1 MPRFPQK
8 RRTAAV
14 LHRRPRW
21 DNVMSMKTHIRMIVS
36 SFAIG
41 VAILAS
47 AAARAENWP
56 QWRGP
61 DGNSQSRETDLPVI
75 WNESQGVIWKTP
87 LPEYGDSTPAIWGD
101 AIFLTSHK
109 DEDLLLL
116 RINKQSG
123 KIEWTQTVGQGTARH
138 VPIAKKSDQERR
150 EQKFHNVHN
159 LASPSPVTDGKTV
172 VVHFGN
178 GEFAAYNF
186 AGERLWQR
194 NLQDDYGTYTV
205 WWGHANS
212 PVLFGNTVISV
223 CMQDNLADFAEKPTE
238 SYVVAHDLATGK
250 EVWRTLRMTG
260 AKAEEADAY
269 TTPVLHKS
277 GDKTELLVMGGNQ
290 VDAYDPAT
298 GKQLWF
304 LPNIVGGRT
313 VHSPTAWNDLLF
325 VTQGKSGPML
335 AVKLDDHKGELSRE
349 TGIAWR
355 DPTGTPDTCCPVV
368 SGEYL
373 FALTDGGIAKCFEAR
388 TGQLKW
394 KERVKSDYR
403 ASPVAAEGRIYFL
416 NMHGLCTVIS
426 ANDRFEKLSE
436 NQLDDDT
443 IASPSISDGK
453 IFIRGK
459 KTLYCLGKP

>member
-1 MPRFPQK
+1 
-8 RRTAAV
+8 
-14 LHRRPRW
+14 
-21 DNVMSMKTHIRMIVS
+21 MITRYRL
-36 SFAIG
+36 FAIG
-41 VAILAS
+41 FATLAWA

-61 DGNSQSRETDLPVI
+61 DGNSHSRESDLPVI
-75 WNESQGVIWKTP
+75 WNETQGIVWKTP
-87 LPEYGDSTPAIWGD
+87 LPEFGNSTPAIWGD

-116 RINKQSG
+116 RINKSSG
-123 KIEWTQTVGQGTARH
+123 KIEWTQTVGQGTAHH
-138 VPIAKKSDQERR
+138 VPIKKKSNQERR
-150 EQKFHNVHN
+150 EQKFHDMQN

-194 NLQDDYGTYTV
+194 NLQDDYGPYTI

-223 CMQDNLADFAEKPTE
+223 CLQDNLSDFAEKPSE
-238 SYVVAHDLATGK
+238 SYVVAHDLATVK
-250 EVWRTLRMTG
+250 EVWRTLRMTR

-269 TTPVLHKS
+269 TTPVLHKR
-277 GDKTELLVMGGNQ
+277 GDKTELIVMGGNQ

-313 VHSPTAWNDLLF
+313 VHSPTAWNDLVF
-325 VTQGKSGPML
+325 VTQGHSGPML
-335 AVKLDDHKGELSRE
+335 AVKLTEKTGELSRE
-349 TGIAWR
+349 SGIAWR
-355 DPTGTPDTCCPVV
+355 DQTGTPDTCCPVV
-368 SGEYL
+368 WGEYL
-373 FALTDGGIAKCFEAR
+373 FTLTDAGIVKCFEAR
-388 TGQLKW
+388 TGHLKW
-394 KERVKSDYR
+394 KERVKGEYK
-403 ASPVAAEGRIYFL
+403 ASPIAAEGRIYFL
-416 NMHGLCTVIS
+416 NTHGLCTVVS
-426 ANDRFEKLSE
+426 ANDRFERLTE
-436 NQLDDDT
+436 NQLDEDT
-443 IASPSISDGK
+443 IASPIVSDGK

-459 KTLYCLGKP
+459 KSLYCLGKP